1 MILLTKASEGRVL
14 CIPKNRHGK
23 AKKDTDI
30 KARSLT
36 LRILVMSDESTY
48 IIDMLLYLFSCL

>member
-1 MILLTKASEGRVL
+1 MCNLVILMILLTKASEGRVL

-36 LRILVMSDESTY
+36 LRILSHE
-48 IIDMLLYLFSCL
+48 